1 MAGTI
6 THSWNGTVLTVTS
19 DSGTSSADLQGTMGP
34 RGPQGAAGIVVG
46 GTVDLTGYATQAY
59 VDQAVAGVE
68 GGNVDL
74 SNYYTKAQTDAA
86 IQNAIA
92 DIEPGTGGGGGGSA
106 DLSNYYT
113 KSEVDALIP
122 DTSGFAT
129 NNDVATAVSDKA
141 TTTYVD
147 DKVAGLATESFVTN
161 KIAEAQLG
169 GEGGTVDLTGY
180 ATKDDL
186 NTYRKLDNNE
196 FADMTVKDNNS
207 TLYLFPIGI
216 QSTNGL
222 WIGTDGTGN
231 FTSVNVNNKPVATQE
246 WVNTAIS
253 NAIAALDGDEV
264 SY

>member
-6 THSWNGTVLTVTS
+6 THVWDGTVLTITS
-19 DSGTSSADLQGTMGP
+19 DSGTSSADLQGAMGP
-34 RGPQGAAGIVVG
+34 RGPQGAAGAVVG
-46 GTVDLTGYATQAY
+46 GQVDLTGYATQAY
-59 VDQAVAGVE
+59 VDEKV
-68 GGNVDL
+68 
-74 SNYYTKAQTDAA
+74 AA
-86 IQNAIA
+86 I
-92 DIEPGTGGGGGGSA
+92 DPSSGGGGTA
-106 DLSNYYT
+106 DLTNYYT

-122 DTSGFAT
+122 DTSGLAT
-129 NNDVATAVSDKA
+129 KTEVATATSDKA
-141 TTTYVD
+141 TETYVD
-147 DKVAGLATESFVTN
+147 NKVAGLATETFVTN

-169 GEGGTVDLTGY
+169 GEGGEIDLTGY

-253 NAIAALDGDEV
+253 DALAALDGDEV